1 LLPKPELCK
10 DHSIYTLILGLFFQ
24 VKNAS
29 IKVQTSSCG
38 YIIMS
43 QLHGDQLAAEELQAS
58 VNASSVVYAAYNQLD
73 LESQGIRLS
82 WTGRGNGDMR
92 ENGFIS

>member
-1 LLPKPELCK
+1 
-10 DHSIYTLILGLFFQ
+10 
-24 VKNAS
+24 
-29 IKVQTSSCG
+29 
-38 YIIMS
+38 MS

-82 WTGRGNGDMR
+82 RTGRGNGDMR
-92 ENGFIS
+92 ETASYHDISFSIEENILGVNDLYYFDKISIPKIPDVPNP

>member
-1 LLPKPELCK
+1 
-10 DHSIYTLILGLFFQ
+10 
-24 VKNAS
+24 
-29 IKVQTSSCG
+29 
-38 YIIMS
+38 MS

-92 ENGFIS
+92 ENGLIS

>member
-1 LLPKPELCK
+1 
-10 DHSIYTLILGLFFQ
+10 
-24 VKNAS
+24 
-29 IKVQTSSCG
+29 
-38 YIIMS
+38 MS

-82 WTGRGNGDMR
+82 WTGRGNGDMP